1 MRLHF
6 TLRGETPLLMHQD
19 DVDASDRLQEW
30 RRDPANKGVS
40 VSGDDRSPAWTW
52 QTYCYTDGKRLT
64 IPSAN
69 LMVALRQAGAQL
81 ILKKQKTFKEISQ
94 SGMFCADEF
103 LEFRCGPKL
112 EQVAAADIAAISEMT
127 FTQQADA
134 VRKLGFRLF
143 AKRAKIGTSKHIRVR
158 PRFDQWAVSGDIETI
173 APELTLEV
181 VRQLFNL
188 AGRVGLCD
196 WRPGCKT
203 PGPFGMFSATVEQ
216 VK

>member
-1 MRLHF
+1 
-6 TLRGETPLLMHQD
+6 
-19 DVDASDRLQEW
+19 
-30 RRDPANKGVS
+30 
-40 VSGDDRSPAWTW
+40 
-52 QTYCYTDGKRLT
+52 
-64 IPSAN
+64 
-69 LMVALRQAGAQL
+69 
-81 ILKKQKTFKEISQ
+81 
-94 SGMFCADEF
+94 
-103 LEFRCGPKL
+103 
-112 EQVAAADIAAISEMT
+112 MT